1 MRNSIIFYRSFYD
14 AIKELDPKIQAVVYN
29 AIFEYSLNFNEVALN
44 GLPKTIFTLIKPQLD
59 ANNKRFDNGKKG
71 GKKPNQDVTEPE
83 PKPNQNITK
92 TEANNNVNVNDND
105 NDIII
110 NDCVKIPLKENV
122 FPNMPHLDDLGA
134 APKTTV
140 KSAVEMLKITCQVDL
155 EEPEVHTMWN
165 IFKNQNLTGKR
176 YYPDKEAVY
185 SHFINWIIKKDFKKQ
200 RNGATKKHTS
210 VGETMCFDQ
219 L

>member
-29 AIFEYSLNFNEVALN
+29 PIFEYSLNFNEVALN

-92 TEANNNVNVNDND
+92 TEANNNVNDNVNDNDNDND
-105 NDIII
+105 NDIILNECVSFPI
-110 NDCVKIPLKENV
+110 KEHTFPPMPLAEDVGELPEVKVESAIELVKITQQSDVTKSEVIKLWKV
-122 FPNMPHLDDLGA
+122 F
-134 APKTTV
+134 
-140 KSAVEMLKITCQVDL
+140 KI
-155 EEPEVHTMWN
+155 
-165 IFKNQNLTGKR
+165 QNLTGK
-176 YYPDKEAVY
+176 K
-185 SHFINWIIKKDFKKQ
+185 
-200 RNGATKKHTS
+200 
-210 VGETMCFDQ
+210 
-219 L
+219 